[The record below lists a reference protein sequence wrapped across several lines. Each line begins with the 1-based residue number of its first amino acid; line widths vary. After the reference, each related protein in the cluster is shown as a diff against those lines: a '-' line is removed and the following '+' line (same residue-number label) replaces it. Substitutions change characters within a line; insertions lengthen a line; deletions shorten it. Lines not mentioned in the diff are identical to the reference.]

1 MVGPR
6 IAAGNPGALHF
17 VGHGGILFTQF
28 FKVVSASKPY
38 AKESALRYLYCVLFI
53 LIVCTASA
61 ADKVVWPLKIEVSQS
76 SSFAEFRGMRLHAG
90 IDLRT
95 QRRNGLPVVAIA
107 DGFVSRV
114 GVQHRG
120 YGYALYIDHPGL
132 NARVVYGHL
141 QDFQGP
147 LKEYIDAKLAKMGSR
162 HGINDFFTPDRFPVK
177 KGQVVALSGESGSG
191 PSHLHFEMRNFSD
204 EPMAPAMF
212 GYRPTDNII
221 PIFHHFY
228 VEPMS
233 YACVI
238 DGSFLPKRYN
248 LSKKTAVLYKLN
260 PVPAVFGKIGLQA
273 GISDTN
279 GDGNRYGVEN
289 VTLEVNGSRQLERV
303 FHRYTYDQSRQATWV
318 YDYFKS
324 NQKGTGY
331 VYTLFKWPFDTLY
344 FSAGHPA
351 WSGLFDPAASA
362 GNCAEF
368 AINAEDFGGNRIS
381 AAGSIVN
388 HPVDFSSEIEASELS
403 SFRFDSFEQTDH
415 TLVVIGVRN
424 KGPKSRKEAGA
435 VVCRDSR
442 GETEKLRVLLGDTR
456 VEIAFPKE
464 KRWQHGAWLGD
475 RQILPETILV
485 GPEGA
490 TLSPAPGIQTVFA
503 SNSLH
508 FPTFCSF
515 ERTIEKPASGGSS
528 KRGFLKPYSAV
539 WTLAPAEK
547 VFDAEAK
554 VSIRP
559 ENYSGDFQKLGIY
572 SVSAGGTYSH
582 NGEKLEHGSLTFT
595 TRSGGSFVILEDLIA
610 PVLSYSRKD
619 KDYHL
624 GPVYVFKV
632 SDLGEGVDYLSA
644 SATVAGKKAEVY
656 SDPDKAEIYVVRP
669 VGSNL
674 KVGLH
679 VRDNAGNSASIS
691 RTIK

>member
-1 MVGPR
+1 M
-6 IAAGNPGALHF
+6 
-17 VGHGGILFTQF
+17 
-28 FKVVSASKPY
+28 
-38 AKESALRYLYCVLFI
+38 RYLYCVLFI

-61 ADKVVWPLKIEVSQS
+61 ADKVVWPLKIEISQS

-95 QRRNGLPVVAIA
+95 QRRNGLPVVALA

-114 GVQHRG
+114 GVQYRG
-120 YGYALYIDHPGL
+120 YGYALYIDHPSL

-147 LKEYIDAKLAKMGSR
+147 LKDYIDAKLAKMGSR
-162 HGINDFFTPDRFPVK
+162 HGINDFFTPDRFPIK

-204 EPMAPAMF
+204 EPLAPAMF
-212 GYRPTDNII
+212 GYRPDDHII
-221 PIFHHFY
+221 PVFHHFY
-228 VEPMS
+228 IEPMS

-248 LSKKTAVLYKLN
+248 LSKKTALLYKLN
-260 PVPAVFGKIGLQA
+260 PIPAVAGKIGLQA

-289 VTLEVNGSRQLERV
+289 INIEVNGNRLLERV
-303 FHRYTYDQSRQATWV
+303 FHRYTYGQSRQATWV

-331 VYTLFKWPFDTLY
+331 VYTLFKWPFDTLF
-344 FSAGHPA
+344 FSAGYPA
-351 WSGLFDPAASA
+351 WSGLFEPSSFA

-368 AINAEDFGGNRIS
+368 SINAEDFGGNRIS
-381 AAGSIVN
+381 AVGSIVN
-388 HPVDFSSEIEASELS
+388 HPVDFSSTIEASELT
-403 SFRFDSFEQTDH
+403 SFSFDGFAQTDH
-415 TLVVIGVRN
+415 TLVLIGSRN
-424 KGPKSRKEAGA
+424 KGPKITKEAGM
-435 VVCRDSR
+435 VTCRDSR
-442 GETEKLRVLLGDTR
+442 GDTAQLRTLFGDTR

-464 KRWQHGAWLGD
+464 KRWQYGAWLGD
-475 RQILPETILV
+475 RQILPETVLV

-490 TLSPAPGIQTVFA
+490 TLSPVNDAQVVFA
-503 SNSLH
+503 RNSLH

-515 ERTIEKPASGGSS
+515 MRIVEKPVPGGNS
-528 KRGFLKPYSAV
+528 KRGYLKPYSAV
-539 WTLAPAEK
+539 WKLAPTEK
-547 VFDAEAK
+547 VFDAEAI

-559 ENYSGDFQKLGIY
+559 QNYSGSLQRLGIY
-572 SVSAGGTYSH
+572 NVSASGAYSH
-582 NGEKLEHGSLTFT
+582 NGEKVEQGLLTFT
-595 TRSGGSFVILEDLIA
+595 TRAGGSFVILEDKIS

-619 KDYHL
+619 KNYHL
-624 GPVYVFKV
+624 GPVYVFKA

-669 VGSNL
+669 SGSSL
-674 KVGLH
+674 KVSLQ
-679 VRDNAGNSASIS
+679 VRDNAGNSGSIT